1 MGMTTFSYF
10 EYYLAMLGWAISN
23 SIWNALTASGV
34 ALVPIIILFL
44 QSMLETR
51 QRGGVDVEAV
61 TKGVETRMWQIYVVI
76 LFACIPWPALSLGEI
91 KVDTTTSCGV
101 TQMEHDK
108 TQWGGEFSTIGNV
121 RPHVPVW
128 FNLTHL
134 LSKSITGTA
143 IASIPCNGDI
153 RSTMFEIDNQRIAD
167 PNLIEEVAQF
177 ANQCYAQAR
186 VKLFRDN
193 NVTESWTDT
202 SGLITKWEAGW
213 IGSKVFMDT
222 GGYYD
227 SMRALSPQRLFP
239 WDANR
244 DEGLAPGR
252 DGGGY
257 PICKNWWLDS
267 KNGLRTRLAAQI
279 EPGLLEKASSVF
291 RWGENSTDS
300 MIRNIV
306 SPSAIERSKEMG
318 SPFYNM
324 GPSTETGVAG
334 AFDSVREMYNNLR
347 TTQSTGPLGNER
359 DKGAAKV
366 QAMRSALPMF
376 QAIAYMVLVIS
387 IPIVLVLSGY
397 SFGALFQL
405 SFGMFTIHFLT
416 FFWELSRWL
425 DSKLLAGLYMNQG
438 VGAVATRMMP
448 WTDHGA
454 SYWMSDFVLWGSLV
468 VMPILFLAFMAWAGL
483 KAANTLALAHL
494 GGAMGAEGAGK
505 IGGQSG
511 TGLGGAVG
519 GAANKA
525 GGAAMRA
532 GARAASN
539 HPKVRAARAAATTA
553 RNLRY

>member
-51 QRGGVDVEAV
+51 QKGGVDVEAV

-222 GGYYD
+222 TGYYD

-279 EPGLLEKASSVF
+279 EPGLLEKASNLF

-300 MIRNIV
+300 MIRNLV
-306 SPSAIERSKEMG
+306 SPSSMERSKEMG
-318 SPFYNM
+318 SPFYNL
-324 GPSTETGVAG
+324 GPSTATGVAG
-334 AFDSVREMYNNLR
+334 ALDWGREMFNNTQ
-347 TTQSTGPLGNER
+347 TTRKTGPLGDER
-359 DKGAAKV
+359 DKAEARV

-397 SFGALFQL
+397 SLGALLQL
-405 SFGMFTIHFLT
+405 SFGMFTVHFLT

-468 VMPILFLAFMAWAGL
+468 AMPMLFLVIMGWSGMAVSGFL
-483 KAANTLALAHL
+483 AAAYL
-494 GGAMGAEGAGK
+494 GGSSAGGTSGQ
-505 IGGQSG
+505 IGSQSG
-511 TGLGGAVG
+511 AGLGGAVG

-525 GGAAMRA
+525 GGAAIRA
-532 GARAASN
+532 GARAARN
-539 HPKVRAARAAATTA
+539 HPKVRAAKAAASTA
-553 RNLRY
+553 RNLR

>member
-10 EYYLAMLGWAISN
+10 EYYLTMLGWAISN

-44 QSMLETR
+44 QSMLEAR
-51 QRGGVDVEAV
+51 QKGGVDVEAV
-61 TKGVETRMWQIYVVI
+61 TKSVETQMWRIYVVI

-121 RPHVPVW
+121 KPNVPVW
-128 FNLTHL
+128 FNLIHL
-134 LSKSITGTA
+134 ISKSITGTA

-177 ANQCYAQAR
+177 TNECYAQAR
-186 VKLFRDN
+186 VKLFRDK
-193 NVTESWTDT
+193 NVTESWTDA

-279 EPGLLEKASSVF
+279 EPGLLEKASSLF

-306 SPSAIERSKEMG
+306 SPSTIERSKEMG
-318 SPFYNM
+318 NPFYNM